1 MAERKEVIDTE
12 ENLMHEKSKLKL
24 IIIATLVLFIGAVG
38 IFAYNKSIK
47 NTEARTV
54 TQKAENVGIVCPLKS
69 FVVNLLDKRGLG
81 KRYLKVTLEVEVAK
95 EEDRQ
100 LIDRSKPKIRDS
112 ILLLLSNQE
121 LNEINTIEG
130 KLALKQDLLF
140 KMKQILGEGV
150 VRRIYFTEFIV
161 Q

>member
-38 IFAYNKSIK
+38 ILAYNKSIK
-47 NTEARTV
+47 NTEARAV
-54 TQKAENVGIVCPLKS
+54 TQKAEKVGIVCPLKS

>member
-38 IFAYNKSIK
+38 ILAYNKSIK

-130 KLALKQDLLF
+130 KLALKQDLLS

>member
-38 IFAYNKSIK
+38 ILAYNKSIK